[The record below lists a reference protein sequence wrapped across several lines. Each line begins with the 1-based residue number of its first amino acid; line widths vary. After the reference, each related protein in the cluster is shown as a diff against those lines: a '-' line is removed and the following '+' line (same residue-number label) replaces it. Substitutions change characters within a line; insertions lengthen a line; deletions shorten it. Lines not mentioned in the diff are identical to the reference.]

1 VIRGRATRRGVIVF
15 AVIWGVFGGQSS
27 GLAQD
32 AGASEPSADQ
42 SAPAEEAPTEEAPT
56 DSTDVTE
63 EGVPTEE
70 VEAREGVAEVE
81 KAMEQVEKETEE
93 GLPAEFV
100 IKFGDVHDWLRL
112 TSGEWLKGKLKRLR
126 EEDIEFDSDK
136 LDLLTFSWDKVDQLH
151 SPQINTYVFEH
162 KVDVVGRGVVTKDK
176 VLIETAD
183 GVERHARSELLTI
196 IRGEIRERNFWST
209 RLSVG
214 FSGSAGNTNQ
224 GQMNGHWDLRR
235 ADQRTRTELRYDG
248 TFGYA
253 NKEQTVNRHLGVAEL
268 KFFISKRL
276 FVVPATAGFLNDV
289 FTNFKFRATPGAGA
303 GVHVFDTKK
312 VEWDL
317 GGALGYQYT
326 RFLSTAAG
334 AANPQNDG
342 FISFRTYADFDFTS
356 DVELILE
363 WSTSVVYTQINLT
376 NHFGRAKFSVE
387 ITDIFDLETTFK
399 FYRTENPPPRAD
411 GTVPKKNDYEFIVS
425 LALELG

>member
-1 VIRGRATRRGVIVF
+1 MIRGRATGKVVVV
-15 AVIWGVFGGQSS
+15 AVIWGVFGGQST

-32 AGASEPSADQ
+32 AEAPVDEAS
-42 SAPAEEAPTEEAPT
+42 AEEAPTDP
-56 DSTDVTE
+56 TDVTE
-63 EGVPTEE
+63 EGVPTEA
-70 VEAREGVAEVE
+70 VEASEGVAEVE

-126 EEDIEFDSDK
+126 EEEIEFDSDK

-162 KVDVVGRGVVTKDK
+162 KVDVVGRGLVTKDK
-176 VLIETAD
+176 VLIETAE
-183 GVERHARSELLTI
+183 GVERHARSELVTI
-196 IRGEIRERNFWST
+196 IRGELRERNFWST

-224 GQMNGHWDLRR
+224 GQMNAHWDLRR

-253 NKEQTVNRHLGVAEL
+253 NNEQTVNRHLGVAEL
-268 KFFISKRL
+268 KYFVSKRL
-276 FVVPATAGFLNDV
+276 FVVPATSGFLNDV
-289 FTNFKFRATPGAGA
+289 FTNVKFRATPGAGA

-326 RFLSTAAG
+326 RFLSAAAG
-334 AANPQNDG
+334 VTNPQNDG

-356 DVELILE
+356 DVELIVE
-363 WSTSVVYTQINLT
+363 WRSNVVYTQIDLT
-376 NHFGRAKFSVE
+376 NHFGRAQFSVE
-387 ITDIFDLETTFK
+387 ITDIFDLETTLK

-411 GTVPKKNDYEFIVS
+411 GTIPKKNDYEFIVS
-425 LALELG
+425 LALEIG